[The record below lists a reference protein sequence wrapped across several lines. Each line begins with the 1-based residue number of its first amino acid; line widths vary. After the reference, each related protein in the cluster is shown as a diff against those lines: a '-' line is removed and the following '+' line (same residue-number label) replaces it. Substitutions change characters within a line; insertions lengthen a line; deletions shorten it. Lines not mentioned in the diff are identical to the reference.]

1 MALRSLFHL
10 TAKLKPVHLA
20 TKLKTQTRPFSSPSS
35 FFSPFLLA
43 VKLKTPPEV
52 HPDASV
58 SVRPDQADVDSFAM
72 TAWRG
77 DVEGLRNH
85 VLAGQNLNE
94 EGSLN
99 ITALRCAVLSGEA
112 GAVRFLLQEG
122 ADPQHSSMFQDAL
135 GTAERM
141 VTLRKRELEGR
152 GRSWKVLNPPHLDS
166 KLKGLVECVEL
177 LKNPAKAWETAPKTP
192 GKDEKGRGWQWM

>member
-1 MALRSLFHL
+1 MALRSLFTL
-10 TAKLKPVHLA
+10 AAKIKPVRLA
-20 TKLKTQTRPFSSPSS
+20 TNPKPPTDVFSR
-35 FFSPFLLA
+35 FLLA
-43 VKLKTPPEV
+43 VKLKTQPEV
-52 HPDASV
+52 EPYVSV
-58 SVRPDQADVDSFAM
+58 SVRPEVDSFAM

-94 EGSLN
+94 VGSLK

-122 ADPQHSSMFQDAL
+122 ADPQQTSMFQDAL

-152 GRSWKVLNPPHLDS
+152 GHSWKVANPNHVDS
-166 KLKGLVECVEL
+166 KLKALSECVEL
-177 LKNPAKAWETAPKTP
+177 LKNPAKAFETAPEMETP
-192 GKDEKGRGWQWM
+192 GKDEKGRGWNWM